1 MHDFSITIL
10 RTKESS
16 RSFKT
21 VNGKEACTTWKCVLR
36 DGPQEYASFK
46 TVNGKEAC
54 TTHIRYF
61 GGRRNA
67 TNFELLES
75 DYKNSLFDCV
85 L

>member
-54 TTHIRYF
+54 TTH
-61 GGRRNA
+61 
-67 TNFELLES
+67 
-75 DYKNSLFDCV
+75 FDFSYNDRF
-85 L
+85 LNTIQNRKR